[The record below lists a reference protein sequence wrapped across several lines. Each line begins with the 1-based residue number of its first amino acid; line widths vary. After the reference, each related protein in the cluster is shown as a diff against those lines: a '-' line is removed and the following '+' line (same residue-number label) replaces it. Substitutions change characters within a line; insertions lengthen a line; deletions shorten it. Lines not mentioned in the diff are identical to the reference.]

1 MRGEWWSRTEE
12 RSWTGDGV
20 TWEMVKRELRGDEG
34 KCKYAHSDPVRCL
47 PVSASWAGIY
57 PNGGSIPCT

>member
-1 MRGEWWSRTEE
+1 MVKNGGKELDGRRGTE
-12 RSWTGDGV
+12 V